1 MEYVL
6 DMPNKD
12 PSFGVFEHKNFYLPL
27 PRLIV
32 IAQYLHIAHFQ
43 NSSFIILFLI
53 FNILNRN
60 RS

>member
-6 DMPNKD
+6 CQTKD
-12 PSFGVFEHKNFYLPL
+12 PCFGVFEHKNFYLPL

-32 IAQYLHIAHFQ
+32 IAQYLHMARFQ
-43 NSSFIILFLI
+43 NSSFIILLI